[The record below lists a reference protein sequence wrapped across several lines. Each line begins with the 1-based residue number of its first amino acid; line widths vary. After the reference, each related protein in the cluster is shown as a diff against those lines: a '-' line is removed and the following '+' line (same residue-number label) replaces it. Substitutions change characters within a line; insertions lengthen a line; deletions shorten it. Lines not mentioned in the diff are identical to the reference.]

1 MWLHSLKVAQLLRSA
16 AYLHTN
22 QSRSYLNHLVV
33 FKALAMMAGHVVH
46 VGEARDAFKAFGVKP
61 EGNRPFGVLGCEW
74 WDNVQINFKQI

>member
-1 MWLHSLKVAQLLRSA
+1 
-16 AYLHTN
+16 
-22 QSRSYLNHLVV
+22 
-33 FKALAMMAGHVVH
+33 MMAGHVVH